1 MRRAHLLGLGFMAP
15 ALFIIVFLFLAP
27 VALTMMFSFT
37 SMSSGTGISSGGAY
51 EVTERTI
58 RMLKDQG
65 FPEATA
71 DRLAEDT
78 YKIDAAGI
86 AAVEAEYGKAFAH
99 EIEASL
105 SGKSFAAGVTWSAK
119 LKRLKERP
127 CSTRDLKKA
136 ADLFKRSILNTRF
149 ETEEAF
155 MTGIGELGLGL
166 PESETDQLARTAYT
180 GWVWTTETTA

>member
-65 FPEATA
+65 FPEVPTQLPAQDMVVVGWCGA
-71 DRLAEDT
+71 
-78 YKIDAAGI
+78 
-86 AAVEAEYGKAFAH
+86 
-99 EIEASL
+99 
-105 SGKSFAAGVTWSAK
+105 
-119 LKRLKERP
+119 
-127 CSTRDLKKA
+127 
-136 ADLFKRSILNTRF
+136 
-149 ETEEAF
+149 
-155 MTGIGELGLGL
+155 IGNLHVVLC
-166 PESETDQLARTAYT
+166 T
-180 GWVWTTETTA
+180 